1 MTERSTA
8 LTVGEVA
15 RRFGVTVR
23 TLHHYDEIGLLEP
36 SGRTSAGYR
45 LYTEADLDRMQQV
58 VVYRRL
64 GFSLED
70 VATLLGS
77 ETDPV
82 EHLRRQRAAITD
94 EMTRLESLVRAI
106 DDALEA
112 RMNDRDLTD
121 AELRELFGPAFS
133 DEYQAEA
140 EQRWGETPQFR
151 QSSRRTAEYTR
162 ADWLTIKA
170 EQQQIFETMV
180 ARFTDGVGSDEA
192 AAMDAVEAHRVHVD
206 RWYYDCP
213 REFHVNLGELFAGDS
228 RYTDGMGA
236 EGLDGFGDW
245 VREAIRA
252 NARR

>member
-1 MTERSTA
+1 MTEHSTT
-8 LTVGEVA
+8 LSVGEVA
-15 RRFGVTVR
+15 HRFGVTVR
-23 TLHHYDEIGLLEP
+23 TLHHYDDIGLLQP
-36 SGRTSAGYR
+36 SGRSSAGYR

-70 VATLLGS
+70 VAAVLS
-77 ETDPV
+77 AETDPA
-82 EHLRRQRAAITD
+82 EHLRRQRAAVTD
-94 EMTRLESLVRAI
+94 EMSRLESLVRAI

-112 RMNDRDLTD
+112 RMNDRTLSE

-133 DEYQAEA
+133 DDYQAEA
-140 EQRWGETPQFR
+140 EQRWGDTQQFR
-151 QSSRRTAEYTR
+151 QSSRRTARYTR

-170 EQQQIFETMV
+170 EQQQIFEYMV
-180 ARFTDGVGSDEA
+180 ARFTDGVA
-192 AAMDAVEAHRVHVD
+192 ATEVPAMEAVEAHRLHVD

-213 REFHVNLGELFAGDS
+213 REFHLNLGDLFAGDS

-245 VREAIRA
+245 VRDAIHA